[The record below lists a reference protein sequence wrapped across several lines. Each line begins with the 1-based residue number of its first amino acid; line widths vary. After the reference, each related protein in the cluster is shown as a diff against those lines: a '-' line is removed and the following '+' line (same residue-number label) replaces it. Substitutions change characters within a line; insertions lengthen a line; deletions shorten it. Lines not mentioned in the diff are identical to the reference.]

1 MKKQVPL
8 TPVLAVALAIVL
20 GVAYFML
27 IRPKADEAARLDEEI
42 AALEAEAAVAGRA
55 GPEAKPRVQI
65 DVADLFRLAKAMP
78 DGSDMAGIMLEL
90 NGMAASAGITFVSIQ
105 PGEPVSF
112 ADSSALP
119 INLTFHGN
127 YYDLTD
133 FLFRMRNLVTVKDG
147 VLDASGRL
155 YTLDAL
161 DLHEPPAERFPMI
174 EAVLTLSAYSYGV
187 AAIPT
192 APGTLPA
199 TDTTITTTTGTES
212 TTTGTTITGTTTT
225 EQTTTDP
232 PDAQAAGAGS

>member
-1 MKKQVPL
+1 VKKQVPL
-8 TPVLAVALAIVL
+8 TPVLAIALAIVL
-20 GVAYFML
+20 AVAYFAL
-27 IRPKADEAARLDEEI
+27 IRPKADEAAQLDEEI
-42 AALEAEAAVAGRA
+42 AALEAQAAVTGRTEPTEP
-55 GPEAKPRVQI
+55 PEVRI

-112 ADSSALP
+112 TDSSALP

-133 FLFRMRNLVTVKDG
+133 FLYRMRNLVTVKDG

-161 DLHEPPAERFPMI
+161 DLHESPAQKFPHI
-174 EAVLTLSAYSYGV
+174 EAVLTLSAYSYGA

-192 APGTLPA
+192 VPGAPAA
-199 TDTTITTTTGTES
+199 TDTTSTDTTATTTTGTTS
-212 TTTGTTITGTTTT
+212 TTT
-225 EQTTTDP
+225 EQTSTDP

>member
-20 GVAYFML
+20 GLSYFLL
-27 IRPKADEAARLDEEI
+27 IRPKADESARLDEEI
-42 AALEAEAAVAGRA
+42 ASLETEAAIAGRTSETKE
-55 GPEAKPRVQI
+55 PKVRI

-105 PGEPVSF
+105 PADPVSF
-112 ADSSALP
+112 TDSSALP

-133 FLFRMRNLVTVKDG
+133 FLYRMRNLVTVKDG
-147 VLDASGRL
+147 VLEASGRL

-161 DLHEPPAERFPMI
+161 DLHEAPTENFPMI

-187 AAIPT
+187 ESIPAVPG
-192 APGTLPA
+192 APPP
-199 TDTTITTTTGTES
+199 TES
-212 TTTGTTITGTTTT
+212 TATTGTTDTTGTTTTSGTTTT
-225 EQTTTDP
+225 EQTSTDP
-232 PDAQAAGAGS
+232 PDAQAAGS

>member
-8 TPVLAVALAIVL
+8 TPVLAIALAIV
-20 GVAYFML
+20 VAAAYFAL

-42 AALEAEAAVAGRA
+42 AALEAEAAIAGRETPTEK
-55 GPEAKPRVQI
+55 PEVEI

-90 NGMAASAGITFVSIQ
+90 NGMASSAGITFISIQ

-112 ADSSALP
+112 TDSSALP

-133 FLFRMRNLVTVKDG
+133 FLYRMRNLVTVKDG

-161 DLHEPPAERFPMI
+161 DLHEAPAQKFPVI
-174 EAVLTLSAYSYGV
+174 EAVLTLSAYSYGA
-187 AAIPT
+187 AAIPSVPG
-192 APGTLPA
+192 APVA
-199 TDTTITTTTGTES
+199 TDTTSTTTTSS
-212 TTTGTTITGTTTT
+212 TTTEG
-225 EQTTTDP
+225 TTTDP
-232 PDAQAAGAGS
+232 AATNPPDSQAAGSEAGS

>member
-8 TPVLAVALAIVL
+8 TPVLAAALAIVL
-20 GVAYFML
+20 AVTYFAL
-27 IRPKADEAARLDEEI
+27 IRPKADEAAKLDEEI
-42 AALEAEAAVAGRA
+42 AALEAQAAVAGRTPPTER
-55 GPEAKPRVQI
+55 PEVRI

-90 NGMAASAGITFVSIQ
+90 NGMAASAGITFISIQ

-112 ADSSALP
+112 TDSSALP

-133 FLFRMRNLVTVKDG
+133 FLYRMRNLVTVKEG

-161 DLHEPPAERFPMI
+161 DLHESPAQKFPQI
-174 EAVLTLSAYSYGV
+174 EAVLTLSAYSYGA

-192 APGTLPA
+192 VPGAPAA
-199 TDTTITTTTGTES
+199 TDTTSTDTTATTT
-212 TTTGTTITGTTTT
+212 TGTTTT
-225 EQTTTDP
+225 EPTSTDP

>member
-20 GVAYFML
+20 AAAYFAL
-27 IRPKADEAARLDEEI
+27 IRPKAAESAQLDEEI
-42 AALEAEAAVAGRA
+42 AALAAEAAVAGRRA
-55 GPEAKPRVQI
+55 PEEQPRVQI

-105 PGEPVSF
+105 PAEPVSF
-112 ADSSALP
+112 TDSSALP

-133 FLFRMRNLVTVKDG
+133 FLYRMRNLVTVKDG

-161 DLHEPPAERFPMI
+161 DLHEAPAQKFPLI
-174 EAVLTLSAYSYGV
+174 EAVLTLSAYSYGA

-192 APGTLPA
+192 VPGAPP
-199 TDTTITTTTGTES
+199 TDTSSTTTTGA
-212 TTTGTTITGTTTT
+212 TTTGETTTT
-225 EQTTTDP
+225 EQTSTDP
-232 PDAQAAGAGS
+232 PDAEAAGP

>member
-20 GVAYFML
+20 GVSYFML
-27 IRPKADEAARLDEEI
+27 IRPKAAESTKLDEEI
-42 AALEAEAAVAGRA
+42 VALEAEAAIA
-55 GPEAKPRVQI
+55 GPQAPAEEPRVQI

-90 NGMAASAGITFVSIQ
+90 NGMAASAGITFISIQ

-112 ADSSALP
+112 TDASALP
-119 INLTFHGN
+119 INLTFLGN

-133 FLFRMRNLVTVKDG
+133 FLYRMRNLVTVKDG
-147 VLDASGRL
+147 VLDSSGRL

-161 DLHEPPAERFPMI
+161 DLHEAPAQKFPMI
-174 EAVLTLSAYSYGV
+174 EAVLTLSAYSYGA
-187 AAIPT
+187 AAIPS
-192 APGTLPA
+192 APGAPVA
-199 TDTTITTTTGTES
+199 TDTTSTTTTGT
-212 TTTGTTITGTTTT
+212 TTGTTTT
-225 EQTTTDP
+225 EETSTDP

>member
-8 TPVLAVALAIVL
+8 TPVLAIALAIVL
-20 GVAYFML
+20 AVAYFML
-27 IRPKADEAARLDEEI
+27 IRPKADEASKLDEEI
-42 AALEAEAAVAGRA
+42 AALEAQAAVAGRRQ
-55 GPEAKPRVQI
+55 PTERPRVRI

-105 PGEPVSF
+105 PGEPLSF
-112 ADSSALP
+112 TDASALP

-133 FLFRMRNLVTVKDG
+133 FLYRMRNLVTVKDG

-161 DLHEPPAERFPMI
+161 DLHEAPAQKFPLI
-174 EAVLTLSAYSYGV
+174 EAVLTLSAYSYGA

-192 APGTLPA
+192 VPGAPAPTES
-199 TDTTITTTTGTES
+199 TSTTTE
-212 TTTGTTITGTTTT
+212 TTTGTTTGETSTN
-225 EQTTTDP
+225 P
-232 PDAQAAGAGS
+232 PDEQAAGS

>member
-1 MKKQVPL
+1 VKKQVPL

-20 GVAYFML
+20 AAAYFAL
-27 IRPKADEAARLDEEI
+27 IRPKADEAATLDEEI
-42 AALEAEAAVAGRA
+42 AALEAEAAIANRET
-55 GPEAKPRVQI
+55 PTEKPKVRI

-90 NGMAASAGITFVSIQ
+90 NAMAASAGITFISIQ
-105 PGEPVSF
+105 PGDAVSF
-112 ADSSALP
+112 TDSSALP

-133 FLFRMRNLVTVKDG
+133 FLYRMRNLVTVKDG

-161 DLHEPPAERFPMI
+161 DLHEAPTEKFPRI
-174 EAVLTLSAYSYGV
+174 EAVLTLSAYSYGA

-192 APGTLPA
+192 VPGVPTA
-199 TDTTITTTTGTES
+199 TDTTSTTTTTTTGT
-212 TTTGTTITGTTTT
+212 TT
-225 EQTTTDP
+225 ETTSTEETSTDP
-232 PDAQAAGAGS
+232 PDAQAAGS

>member
-1 MKKQVPL
+1 VKKQVPL

-20 GVAYFML
+20 AITYFVL
-27 IRPKADEAARLDEEI
+27 IRPKAAESAKLDAEI
-42 AALEAEAAVAGRA
+42 AALEAEAAVAG
-55 GPEAKPRVQI
+55 PETPTEQPEVRI
-65 DVADLFRLAKAMP
+65 DVADLFRLAKALP

-105 PGEPVSF
+105 PGEPISYT
-112 ADSSALP
+112 DSSALP

-133 FLFRMRNLVTVKDG
+133 FLYRMRNLVTVKEG

-161 DLHEPPAERFPMI
+161 DLHEAPAQKFPMI
-174 EAVLTLSAYSYGV
+174 EAVLTLSAYSYGA
-187 AAIPT
+187 AAIPS
-192 APGTLPA
+192 APGAP
-199 TDTTITTTTGTES
+199 TDTTS
-212 TTTGTTITGTTTT
+212 TTTGATTTT
-225 EQTTTDP
+225 EGTTTEPTSTDP